1 MKDSS
6 RIKLKII
13 DILRKELPEEEFLL
27 ISSIAIK
34 DSDKDKQMAVI
45 DKAVV
50 AELTRLAREEQTA
63 MRNERLLTLAKF
75 VGCENLHDNEFT
87 RDVAKKLEYSGSL
100 TEKQISAV
108 RVNAIETGCVGIKRR
123 KE

>member
-34 DSDKDKQMAVI
+34 DSDKDKQMAII

-50 AELTRLAREEQTA
+50 EELTRLAREEQTT

-123 KE
+123 

>member
-50 AELTRLAREEQTA
+50 EELTRLAREE
-63 MRNERLLTLAKF
+63 
-75 VGCENLHDNEFT
+75 
-87 RDVAKKLEYSGSL
+87 
-100 TEKQISAV
+100 
-108 RVNAIETGCVGIKRR
+108 
-123 KE
+123 

>member
-50 AELTRLAREEQTA
+50 EELANIAWAEQVRERKEKIQ
-63 MRNERLLTLAKF
+63 TLAKF
-75 VGCENLHDNEFT
+75 VGCDNLQDNEFT
-87 RDVAKKLEYSGSL
+87 RDVAKKLD
-100 TEKQISAV
+100 K
-108 RVNAIETGCVGIKRR
+108 CCKIKCY
-123 KE
+123 

>member
-50 AELTRLAREEQTA
+50 EELTRLAREEQTA

-108 RVNAIETGCVGIKRR
+108 RLNAIEVGCVIKE
-123 KE
+123 KSSN

>member
-50 AELTRLAREEQTA
+50 EELTRLAREEQTA

-108 RVNAIETGCVGIKRR
+108 RVNAIEIGCVGIKRR
-123 KE
+123 

>member
-50 AELTRLAREEQTA
+50 EELTRLAREEQTA

-75 VGCENLHDNEFT
+75 VGCEHLHDNEFT
-87 RDVAKKLEYSGSL
+87 RDVDKKLEYSGSL

-123 KE
+123 

>member
-27 ISSIAIK
+27 ISSIAVK

-50 AELTRLAREEQTA
+50 EELARLAREEQTA

-123 KE
+123 

>member
-50 AELTRLAREEQTA
+50 EELTRLAREEQTA
-63 MRNERLLTLAKF
+63 MRNERLRTLAKF

-123 KE
+123 

>member
-50 AELTRLAREEQTA
+50 EELTRLAREEQTA
-63 MRNERLLTLAKF
+63 MRNERLLALAKF

-123 KE
+123 

>member
-1 MKDSS
+1 MKDSN

-50 AELTRLAREEQTA
+50 EE
-63 MRNERLLTLAKF
+63 
-75 VGCENLHDNEFT
+75 
-87 RDVAKKLEYSGSL
+87 
-100 TEKQISAV
+100 
-108 RVNAIETGCVGIKRR
+108 
-123 KE
+123 